1 MSEHFEVITIKA
13 IARHNTQTMLVSGVF
28 GVAVSAVLANFF
40 WHDYRIQIVMI
51 FLVSFVCLL
60 VGIFKH
66 FEPQN
71 SFELTPQQLS
81 FFHRRGQLNIE
92 WDNIMRIALP
102 KITEGIETKEL
113 PYIGIKLKDSEVLAK
128 LPRRLANG
136 LLLEQRDL
144 YFLACQ
150 LEDIGFFDRQINDS
164 PFKLANKDKVIGPVG
179 AFLHRTAMLRKTFGF
194 DVFIPT
200 NACDREP
207 QAFIELLKQCQN
219 SAGDYVEDS
228 D

>member
-1 MSEHFEVITIKA
+1 MSDSSDVITIKA
-13 IARHNTQTMLVSGVF
+13 IARHNVQTLLVSGVF
-28 GVAVSAVLANFF
+28 GMALSALVANFF
-40 WHDYRIQIVMI
+40 WHDYRMQIVLV

-71 SFELTPQQLS
+71 SFELRPEQFS
-81 FFHRRGQLNIE
+81 YCHRYGHLNLA
-92 WDNIMRIALP
+92 WDNMMRIDIP
-102 KITEGIETKEL
+102 KVTEGVETKAL

-128 LPRRLANG
+128 LPRRLANN

-150 LEDIGFFDRQINDS
+150 IENLGLFDRQINDS
-164 PFKLANKDKVIGPVG
+164 PFKLANKNKVIGPVG
-179 AFLHRTAMLRKTFGF
+179 AFLHRCEMLRKTFGY
-194 DVFIPT
+194 DVFIPV

-207 QAFIELLKQCQN
+207 EAFIELLKQCQS
-219 SAGDYVEDS
+219 SADGHVS
-228 D
+228 A